1 MSDRKMTRI
10 FTTKTPDKPGAF
22 MRACKAI
29 MDHNGNIVRVSYNKG
44 LNLFIEVSATE
55 EELNAIDRE
64 LVDISYVDEAPPE
77 PTILVMSVRI
87 TDVPGALYPVLKV
100 IDKYNVNISYLNSSA
115 DMKGYQDFNIGMV
128 VDNPGVSKK
137 ILDEVAELYALDVQD
152 YNGNDADL
160 DNTVFYIRLANGIQK
175 LFRFDDGKVK
185 QFITEASKVSNTL
198 KARGEDPMEAFENV
212 KKIANF
218 IAFNRDLNFHAK
230 IQQIEVTKDT
240 TLHIIEPPCGS
251 NMYILRNMDDL
262 LFIDTGLGIYT
273 DELMLELRE
282 LFPAFYSMNKTV
294 LVTHAD
300 PDHCGLLSE
309 LDDVRLIVT
318 KKTAERLY
326 VRDASYDDKRS
337 AESLVYDTLARI
349 VTDYIPPKKEYLEII
364 GDGNG
369 QDNLNKIKDLK
380 FGDLVLEIYEGKG
393 GHMPGET
400 IILCREPKL
409 LFTGDIYV
417 NSKHLTPEMEDF
429 NKILPF
435 LQTHVEA
442 DPDILP
448 GIRTR
453 LGMLMDEVGRKGMIV
468 CAGHGAVQ
476 KL

>member
-1 MSDRKMTRI
+1 MSDRKMNRI

-22 MRACKAI
+22 MRACKVI

-44 LNLFIEVSATE
+44 INLFIEVCATE
-55 EELNAIDRE
+55 EQLNAIDKE
-64 LVDISYVDEAPPE
+64 LADISYVDEAPPE
-77 PTILVMSVRI
+77 PTVLVMNVRI

-128 VDNPGVSKK
+128 VENPGISRK

-152 YNGNDADL
+152 YNGNDKEL

-175 LFRFDDGKVK
+175 LFRFDDEKVK
-185 QFITEASKVSNTL
+185 QFITEASKVSAKLT
-198 KARGEDPMEAFENV
+198 KRGDDPANALENV
-212 KKIANF
+212 KQIANY
-218 IAFNRDLNFHAK
+218 IAFNRDLNFRAK
-230 IQQIEVTKDT
+230 IQHIDVTADT

-273 DELMLELRE
+273 DELLLELRE
-282 LFPAFYSMNKTV
+282 MFPAFYSMNKKF

-300 PDHCGLLSE
+300 PDHCGLLSL
-309 LDDVRLIVT
+309 LDDVEIIAT
-318 KKTAERLY
+318 AKTAERLY
-326 VRDASYDDKRS
+326 KRDDSYDDKRS
-337 AESLVYDTLARI
+337 AESLAYDALARI
-349 VTDYIPPKKEYLEII
+349 VTDYIPPEKKNIRII
-364 GDGNG
+364 GDLKGH
-369 QDNLNKIKDLK
+369 DDLLKIEELK
-380 FGDLVLEIYEGKG
+380 FGDITLEIYEGNG

-400 IILCREPKL
+400 IILSRGPKM

-429 NKILPF
+429 NRIMPF
-435 LQTHVEA
+435 LQTHVDA
-442 DPDILP
+442 DPEKLSKE
-448 GIRTR
+448 RTQ
-453 LGMLMDEVGRKGMIV
+453 LGRMMDEIGRKGMIV

>member
-1 MSDRKMTRI
+1 MSDKKLTRI

-22 MRACKAI
+22 MRACKVI

-44 LNLFIEVSATE
+44 INLFIEVSATE
-55 EELNAIDRE
+55 DELKAIDKE
-64 LVDISYVDEAPPE
+64 LVDISYVDDAPPE
-77 PTILVMSVRI
+77 PTVLVMSVRI

-128 VDNPGVSKK
+128 VENPEVSKK

-152 YNGNDADL
+152 YNGNNAEL

-175 LFRFDDGKVK
+175 LFRFEDGKVM
-185 QFITEASKVSNTL
+185 QFITEASKVSGKL
-198 KARGEDPMEAFENV
+198 SSRGEDPSKALENV
-212 KKIANF
+212 KQIANY
-218 IAFNRDLNFHAK
+218 IAFNRDLNFRAK
-230 IQQIEVTKDT
+230 IQQMDVTDDT

-273 DELMLELRE
+273 DELLLELRE
-282 LFPAFYSMNKTV
+282 LFPAFYSMNKTF

-300 PDHCGLLSE
+300 PDHCGLLSAF
-309 LDDVRLIVT
+309 DDIKIIAT
-318 KKTAERLY
+318 KKTADRLY
-326 VRDASYDDKRS
+326 RRDDSYDDKRS
-337 AESLVYDTLARI
+337 AESLAYDSLARI
-349 VTDYIPPKKEYLEII
+349 ITDYIPPEKKYLETI
-364 GDGNG
+364 GDDSSH
-369 QDNLNKIKDLK
+369 DNLLKVRDLK
-380 FGDLVLEIYEGKG
+380 FGDITLEIYEGNG

-400 IILCREPKL
+400 VILCREPKM

-429 NKILPF
+429 NRIMPF
-435 LQTHVEA
+435 LQTHVDA
-442 DPDILP
+442 DPDKLAEE
-448 GIRTR
+448 RVE
-453 LGMLMDEVGRKGMIV
+453 LGRMMDEIGRKGMIV

>member
-44 LNLFIEVSATE
+44 VNLFIEVSATE

-152 YNGNDADL
+152 YNGNDSDL

-309 LDDVRLIVT
+309 LDDVRIIVT

-380 FGDLVLEIYEGKG
+380 FGDLVLEIYEGRG

>member
-22 MRACKAI
+22 MRACKVI

-44 LNLFIEVSATE
+44 VNLFIEVSATE
-55 EELNAIDRE
+55 DELNAIDKE

-100 IDKYNVNISYLNSSA
+100 IDRYNVNISYLNSSA

-175 LFRFDDGKVK
+175 LFRFEDEKVK

-198 KARGEDPMEAFENV
+198 KARGEDPMVAFENV

-230 IQQIEVTKDT
+230 IQQIELTKDT

-309 LDDVRLIVT
+309 LDDVKIVVT

-337 AESLVYDTLARI
+337 AESLVYDALARI

-369 QDNLNKIKDLK
+369 QDNLTKIKDLR
-380 FGDLVLEIYEGKG
+380 FGDLDLEIYEGKG

-400 IILCREPKL
+400 IVLCREPKL

-442 DPDILP
+442 NPDILP

>member
-22 MRACKAI
+22 MLACKVI

-44 LNLFIEVSATE
+44 LNLFIEVTATE
-55 EELNAIDRE
+55 DELNAIDKE

-100 IDKYNVNISYLNSSA
+100 INKYNVNISYLNSSA

-128 VDNPGVSKK
+128 VENPGVSKK

-185 QFITEASKVSNTL
+185 QFITEASKVSDKL
-198 KARGEDPMEAFENV
+198 KSKGLNPVEAFENV

-230 IQQIEVTKDT
+230 IQQFDVTPDT
-240 TLHIIEPPCGS
+240 TLHVIEPPCGS

-273 DELMLELRE
+273 DELLLELRE
-282 LFPAFYSMNKTV
+282 LFPAFYSMNKTF

-300 PDHCGLLSE
+300 PDHCGLLSV
-309 LDDVRLIVT
+309 LDDIRIIAT
-318 KKTAERLY
+318 AKTAERLY
-326 VRDASYDDKRS
+326 ERDSSYDDARS
-337 AESLVYDTLARI
+337 AESLAYDSLARI
-349 VTDYIPPKKEYLEII
+349 VTDYIPPEKKYLETI
-364 GDGNG
+364 GDLG
-369 QDNLNKIKDLK
+369 DHKDLLKVKDLK
-380 FGDLVLEIYEGKG
+380 FGDITLEIYEGNG

-429 NKILPF
+429 NRIMPF
-435 LQTHVEA
+435 LQTHVDA
-442 DPDILP
+442 DAEKLSHE
-448 GIRTR
+448 RTQ
-453 LGMLMDEVGRKGMIV
+453 LGRLMDDIGRKGMIV
-468 CAGHGAVQ
+468 CAGHGAIQ

>member
-1 MSDRKMTRI
+1 M
-10 FTTKTPDKPGAF
+10 
-22 MRACKAI
+22 
-29 MDHNGNIVRVSYNKG
+29 
-44 LNLFIEVSATE
+44 
-55 EELNAIDRE
+55 
-64 LVDISYVDEAPPE
+64 
-77 PTILVMSVRI
+77 
-87 TDVPGALYPVLKV
+87 
-100 IDKYNVNISYLNSSA
+100 
-115 DMKGYQDFNIGMV
+115 
-128 VDNPGVSKK
+128 
-137 ILDEVAELYALDVQD
+137 
-152 YNGNDADL
+152 
-160 DNTVFYIRLANGIQK
+160 
-175 LFRFDDGKVK
+175 
-185 QFITEASKVSNTL
+185 
-198 KARGEDPMEAFENV
+198 
-212 KKIANF
+212 
-218 IAFNRDLNFHAK
+218 
-230 IQQIEVTKDT
+230 
-240 TLHIIEPPCGS
+240 
-251 NMYILRNMDDL
+251 
-262 LFIDTGLGIYT
+262 
-273 DELMLELRE
+273 
-282 LFPAFYSMNKTV
+282 
-294 LVTHAD
+294 
-300 PDHCGLLSE
+300 
-309 LDDVRLIVT
+309 
-318 KKTAERLY
+318 
-326 VRDASYDDKRS
+326 RDASYDDKRS

>member
-1 MSDRKMTRI
+1 MSDKKLTRI

-22 MRACKAI
+22 MRACKVI

-44 LNLFIEVSATE
+44 INLFIEVSATE
-55 EELNAIDRE
+55 EELKAIDKE
-64 LVDISYVDEAPPE
+64 LVDISYVDDAPPE
-77 PTILVMSVRI
+77 PTVLVMSVRI

-128 VDNPGVSKK
+128 VENPEVSKK

-152 YNGNDADL
+152 YNGNSAEL

-175 LFRFDDGKVK
+175 LFRFDDGKVM
-185 QFITEASKVSNTL
+185 QFITEASKVSDVL
-198 KARGEDPMEAFENV
+198 ASRGEDPSKALENV
-212 KKIANF
+212 KHIANY

-230 IQQIEVTKDT
+230 IQQMDVTDDT

-273 DELMLELRE
+273 DELLLELRE
-282 LFPAFYSMNKTV
+282 LFPAFYSMNKTF

-300 PDHCGLLSE
+300 PDHCGLLSAF
-309 LDDVRLIVT
+309 DDVKIIAT
-318 KKTAERLY
+318 KKTADRLY
-326 VRDASYDDKRS
+326 KRDDSYDDRRS
-337 AESLVYDTLARI
+337 AESLAYDSLARI
-349 VTDYIPPKKEYLEII
+349 ITDYIPPENRYLETI
-364 GDGNG
+364 GDDSSH
-369 QDNLNKIKDLK
+369 DNILKIRDLK
-380 FGDLVLEIYEGKG
+380 FGDLTLEIYEGNG

-400 IILCREPKL
+400 IILCREPKM
-409 LFTGDIYV
+409 LFTGDVYV

-429 NKILPF
+429 NRIMPF
-435 LQTHVEA
+435 LQTHVDA
-442 DPDILP
+442 DPDKLAEE
-448 GIRTR
+448 RVE
-453 LGMLMDEVGRKGMIV
+453 LGRMMDEIGRKGIIV

>member
-22 MRACKAI
+22 MRACKVI

-44 LNLFIEVSATE
+44 VNLFIEVSATE
-55 EELNAIDRE
+55 DELNAIDKE

-100 IDKYNVNISYLNSSA
+100 IDRYNVNISYLNSSA

-175 LFRFDDGKVK
+175 LFRFEDEKVK

-198 KARGEDPMEAFENV
+198 KARGEDPMVAFENV

-230 IQQIEVTKDT
+230 IQQIELTKDT

-309 LDDVRLIVT
+309 LDDVKIVVT

-337 AESLVYDTLARI
+337 AESLVYDALARI

-369 QDNLNKIKDLK
+369 QDNLTKIKDLR
-380 FGDLVLEIYEGKG
+380 FGDLDLEIYEGKG

-442 DPDILP
+442 NPDILP

>member
-1 MSDRKMTRI
+1 MSDAKKTRI
-10 FTTKTPDKPGAF
+10 FTTRTPDKPGAF
-22 MRACKAI
+22 MRACKVI

-44 LNLFIEVSATE
+44 INLFIEVSATE
-55 EELNAIDRE
+55 AELNAIDKE
-64 LVDISYVDEAPPE
+64 LVDISYVEEAPPE
-77 PTILVMSVRI
+77 PTVLVMNVRI

-128 VDNPGVSKK
+128 VENPGVSKK

-152 YNGNDADL
+152 YNGNDVEL

-175 LFRFDDGKVK
+175 LFRFDDGKVM
-185 QFITEASKVSNTL
+185 QFITEASKVSKTL
-198 KARGEDPMEAFENV
+198 SERGEKPSEALENV
-212 KKIANF
+212 KQIANY

-230 IQQIEVTKDT
+230 IQSIDVTADT

-273 DELMLELRE
+273 DELLLELRE
-282 LFPAFYSMNKTV
+282 LFPAFYSMDKTF

-300 PDHCGLLSE
+300 PDHCGLLSAF
-309 LDDVRLIVT
+309 DDVRIIAT
-318 KKTAERLY
+318 AKTVERLY
-326 VRDASYDDKRS
+326 RRDDSYDDKRGP
-337 AESLVYDTLARI
+337 ESLAYDSLARI
-349 VTDYIPPKKEYLEII
+349 ITDYIPPENKYVESI
-364 GDGNG
+364 GDL
-369 QDNLNKIKDLK
+369 DDHEDLLKLKDLR
-380 FGDLVLEIYEGKG
+380 FGDITLEIYEGNG

-400 IILCREPKL
+400 IIICREPKM

-429 NKILPF
+429 NRIMPF
-435 LQTHVEA
+435 LQTHVDA
-442 DPDILP
+442 D
-448 GIRTR
+448 GQR
-453 LGMLMDEVGRKGMIV
+453 LSHERAQLGRLMDDIGRKGMIV
-468 CAGHGAVQ
+468 CAGHGAIQ

>member
-22 MRACKAI
+22 MRACKVI

-44 LNLFIEVSATE
+44 VNLFIEVSATE
-55 EELNAIDRE
+55 DELNAIDKE

-175 LFRFDDGKVK
+175 LFRFEDEKVK

-198 KARGEDPMEAFENV
+198 KARGEDPMVAFENV

-230 IQQIEVTKDT
+230 IQQIELTKDT

-309 LDDVRLIVT
+309 LDDVKIVVT

-337 AESLVYDTLARI
+337 AESLVYDALARI

-369 QDNLNKIKDLK
+369 QDNLTKIKDLR
-380 FGDLVLEIYEGKG
+380 FGDLDLEIYEGKG

-442 DPDILP
+442 NPDILP

>member
-1 MSDRKMTRI
+1 MSDKKMTRI

-22 MRACKAI
+22 MRACKVI

-44 LNLFIEVSATE
+44 INLFIEVSATE
-55 EELNAIDRE
+55 EELKAIDRE
-64 LVDISYVDEAPPE
+64 LVDISYVDDAPPE
-77 PTILVMSVRI
+77 PTVLVMSVRI

-128 VDNPGVSKK
+128 VENPEISKK

-152 YNGNDADL
+152 YNGNNAEL

-175 LFRFDDGKVK
+175 LFRFDDGKVM
-185 QFITEASKVSNTL
+185 QFITEASKVSDVL
-198 KARGEDPMEAFENV
+198 ASRDEDPSKALENV
-212 KKIANF
+212 KQIANY

-230 IQQIEVTKDT
+230 IQQMDVTEDT

-273 DELMLELRE
+273 DELLLELRE
-282 LFPAFYSMNKTV
+282 LFPAFYSMNKTF

-300 PDHCGLLSE
+300 PDHCGLLSAF
-309 LDDVRLIVT
+309 DDVKIIAT

-326 VRDASYDDKRS
+326 KRDDSYDDRRS
-337 AESLVYDTLARI
+337 AESLAYDSLARI
-349 VTDYIPPKKEYLEII
+349 ITDYIPPEKKYLETI
-364 GDGNG
+364 GDDSEH
-369 QDNLNKIKDLK
+369 DNLLKIRDLK
-380 FGDLVLEIYEGKG
+380 FGDITLEMYEGNG

-400 IILCREPKL
+400 IILCRGPKM

-429 NKILPF
+429 NRIMPF
-435 LQTHVEA
+435 LQTHVDA
-442 DPDILP
+442 DPDKLSEE
-448 GIRTR
+448 RVE
-453 LGMLMDEVGRKGMIV
+453 LGRMMDEIGRKGMIV

>member
-1 MSDRKMTRI
+1 MSDRKMNRI
-10 FTTKTPDKPGAF
+10 FTTRTPDKPGAF
-22 MRACKAI
+22 MRACKVI
-29 MDHNGNIVRVSYNKG
+29 MGHSGNITRVSYNKG
-44 LNLFIEVSATE
+44 INLFIEVNATE
-55 EELNAIDRE
+55 DQLNAIDKE
-64 LVDISYVDEAPPE
+64 LADISYVDDVPPE
-77 PTILVMSVRI
+77 PTVLVMNVRI

-128 VDNPGVSKK
+128 VENPGVSRK

-152 YNGNDADL
+152 YNGNDREL

-175 LFRFDDGKVK
+175 LFRFDDGKVM
-185 QFITEASKVSNTL
+185 QFIAEASKVSAALTE
-198 KARGEDPMEAFENV
+198 RGEDPSKALENV
-212 KKIANF
+212 KQIANY

-230 IQQIEVTKDT
+230 IQHIDVTADT

-273 DELMLELRE
+273 DELLLELRE
-282 LFPAFYSMNKTV
+282 MFPAFYSMNKRF

-300 PDHCGLLSE
+300 PDHCGLLSL
-309 LDDVRLIVT
+309 LDDVEIIAT
-318 KKTAERLY
+318 AKTAERLY
-326 VRDASYDDKRS
+326 RRDDSYDDKRS
-337 AESLVYDTLARI
+337 PESLAYDALSRI
-349 VTDYIPPKKEYLEII
+349 VTDYIPPERKNIRTV
-364 GDGNG
+364 G
-369 QDNLNKIKDLK
+369 DLK
-380 FGDLVLEIYEGKG
+380 DHDDLLKVEDLRFGDITLEIYEGNG

-400 IILCREPKL
+400 IILCREPKM

-429 NKILPF
+429 NRIMPF
-435 LQTHVEA
+435 LQTHVDA
-442 DPDILP
+442 DPEKLSKE
-448 GIRTR
+448 RTQ
-453 LGMLMDEVGRKGMIV
+453 LGRMMDEIGRRGMIV

>member
-22 MRACKAI
+22 MRACKVI

-44 LNLFIEVSATE
+44 VNLFIEVSATE
-55 EELNAIDRE
+55 DELNAIDKE
-64 LVDISYVDEAPPE
+64 LVDISYVDDAPPE

-175 LFRFDDGKVK
+175 LFRFEDEKVK

-198 KARGEDPMEAFENV
+198 KARGEDPMVAFENV

-230 IQQIEVTKDT
+230 IQQIELTKDT

-309 LDDVRLIVT
+309 LDDVKIVVT

-337 AESLVYDTLARI
+337 AESLVYDALARI

-369 QDNLNKIKDLK
+369 QDNLTKIKDLR
-380 FGDLVLEIYEGKG
+380 FGDLDLEIYEGKG

-442 DPDILP
+442 NPDILP

>member
-1 MSDRKMTRI
+1 MSDKKLTRI

-22 MRACKAI
+22 MRACKVI

-44 LNLFIEVSATE
+44 INLFIEVSATE
-55 EELNAIDRE
+55 DELKAIDKE
-64 LVDISYVDEAPPE
+64 LVDISYVDDAPPE
-77 PTILVMSVRI
+77 PTVLVMSVRI

-128 VDNPGVSKK
+128 VENPEVSKK

-152 YNGNDADL
+152 YNGNNAEL

-175 LFRFDDGKVK
+175 LFRFEDGKVM
-185 QFITEASKVSNTL
+185 QFITEASKVSGKLTS
-198 KARGEDPMEAFENV
+198 RGEDPSKALENV
-212 KKIANF
+212 KQIANY
-218 IAFNRDLNFHAK
+218 IAFNRDLNFRAK
-230 IQQIEVTKDT
+230 IQQMDVTDDT

-273 DELMLELRE
+273 DELLLELRE
-282 LFPAFYSMNKTV
+282 LFPAFYSMNKTF

-300 PDHCGLLSE
+300 PDHCGLLSAF
-309 LDDVRLIVT
+309 DDIKIIAT
-318 KKTAERLY
+318 KKTADRLY
-326 VRDASYDDKRS
+326 RRDDSYDDKRS
-337 AESLVYDTLARI
+337 AESLAYDSLARI
-349 VTDYIPPKKEYLEII
+349 ITDYIPPEKKYLETI
-364 GDGNG
+364 GDDSSH
-369 QDNLNKIKDLK
+369 DNLLKVRDLK
-380 FGDLVLEIYEGKG
+380 FGDITLEIYEGNG

-400 IILCREPKL
+400 VILCREPKM

-429 NKILPF
+429 NRIMPF
-435 LQTHVEA
+435 LQTHVDA
-442 DPDILP
+442 DPDKLAEE
-448 GIRTR
+448 RVE
-453 LGMLMDEVGRKGMIV
+453 LGRMMDEIGRKGMIV

>member
-22 MRACKAI
+22 MRACKVI

-44 LNLFIEVSATE
+44 VNLFIEVSATE
-55 EELNAIDRE
+55 DELNAIDKE

-175 LFRFDDGKVK
+175 LFRFEDEKVK

-198 KARGEDPMEAFENV
+198 KARGEDPMVAFENV

-230 IQQIEVTKDT
+230 IQQIELTKDT

-309 LDDVRLIVT
+309 LDDVKIIVT

-337 AESLVYDTLARI
+337 AESLVYDALARI

-369 QDNLNKIKDLK
+369 QENLTKIKDLR
-380 FGDLVLEIYEGKG
+380 FGDLDLEIYEGKG

-442 DPDILP
+442 NPDILP

>member
-1 MSDRKMTRI
+1 MSDAKKTRI
-10 FTTKTPDKPGAF
+10 FTTRTPDKPGAF
-22 MRACKAI
+22 MRACKVI

-44 LNLFIEVSATE
+44 INLFIEVSATE
-55 EELNAIDRE
+55 EELKAIDKE
-64 LVDISYVDEAPPE
+64 LVDISYVDDAPPE
-77 PTILVMSVRI
+77 PTVLVMSVRI

-128 VDNPGVSKK
+128 VENPEVSKK

-152 YNGNDADL
+152 YNGNSAEL

-175 LFRFDDGKVK
+175 LFRFDDGKVM
-185 QFITEASKVSNTL
+185 QFITEASKVSDVL
-198 KARGEDPMEAFENV
+198 ASRGEDPSKALENV
-212 KKIANF
+212 KHIANY

-230 IQQIEVTKDT
+230 IQQMDVTDDT

-273 DELMLELRE
+273 DELLLELRE
-282 LFPAFYSMNKTV
+282 LFPAFYSMNKTF

-300 PDHCGLLSE
+300 PDHCGLLSAF
-309 LDDVRLIVT
+309 DDVKIIAT
-318 KKTAERLY
+318 KKTADRLY
-326 VRDASYDDKRS
+326 KRDDSYDDRRS
-337 AESLVYDTLARI
+337 AESLAYDSLARI
-349 VTDYIPPKKEYLEII
+349 ITDYIPPENRYLETI
-364 GDGNG
+364 GDDSSH
-369 QDNLNKIKDLK
+369 DNILKIRDLK
-380 FGDLVLEIYEGKG
+380 FGDLTLEIYEGNG

-400 IILCREPKL
+400 IILCREPKM
-409 LFTGDIYV
+409 LFTGDVYV

-429 NKILPF
+429 NRIMPF
-435 LQTHVEA
+435 LQTHVDA
-442 DPDILP
+442 DPDKLAEE
-448 GIRTR
+448 RVE
-453 LGMLMDEVGRKGMIV
+453 LGRMMDEIGRKGIIV

>member
-22 MRACKAI
+22 MRACKVI

-44 LNLFIEVSATE
+44 VNLFIEVSATE
-55 EELNAIDRE
+55 DELNAIDKE

-175 LFRFDDGKVK
+175 LFRFEDEKVK

-198 KARGEDPMEAFENV
+198 KARGEDPMVAFENV

-230 IQQIEVTKDT
+230 IQQIELTKDT

-309 LDDVRLIVT
+309 LDDVKIVVT

-337 AESLVYDTLARI
+337 AESLVYDALARI

-369 QDNLNKIKDLK
+369 QDNLTKIKDQI
-380 FGDLVLEIYEGKG
+380 GRAS
-393 GHMPGET
+393 
-400 IILCREPKL
+400 CRER
-409 LFTGDIYV
+409 V
-417 NSKHLTPEMEDF
+417 
-429 NKILPF
+429 
-435 LQTHVEA
+435 
-442 DPDILP
+442 
-448 GIRTR
+448 
-453 LGMLMDEVGRKGMIV
+453 
-468 CAGHGAVQ
+468 
-476 KL
+476 